1 MSTYHLACG
10 DSGITKVGWLI
21 QPNTYS
27 FHVLVLNKIQCHK
40 DEIVNIFYNIHFYNH
55 IYNYIPL
62 VTCETTVFYMTDN
75 FNPLI
80 SLSECLNK
88 RIFEIDHKLSQVW
101 IIEVISEARISFTV
115 SFIQSN
121 LKFLIYNFDLW

>member
-1 MSTYHLACG
+1 MKLC
-10 DSGITKVGWLI
+10 
-21 QPNTYS
+21 N
-27 FHVLVLNKIQCHK
+27 
-40 DEIVNIFYNIHFYNH
+40 
-55 IYNYIPL
+55 IPL
-62 VTCETTVFYMTDN
+62 VTCETTVFHDTDN
-75 FNPLI
+75 FNPEI
-80 SLSECLNK
+80 SLSECFRNK